1 MEVKLGNQRFK
12 VYAMDFETHNDEESL
27 AKNETSIW
35 LSCLIDETSTPQSD
49 CFDYDMDSVLERLE
63 RLSKEDNLLVY
74 IYNLSFEWSFILPVI
89 ISKGFVWKADIEK
102 GDCYCFTSVSTKT
115 ATSVWQAELRF
126 GPKSKRVVFRDL
138 SKLYGGGLGKLAKDM
153 GIPTQKGEID
163 YTLNRLHGHIVT
175 DEERFYCFKDCRIV
189 VEVLQ
194 KQLGDKDFW
203 LSVSAASYSMRHM
216 IRAGY
221 PRAKNPYSI
230 FRQDYPVLGKEEEEF
245 VRHAVSGGISYATPR
260 YQFLEINQRL
270 VHIDGR
276 QMHPSSA
283 YLNKFPF
290 GYGRYGRGKP
300 KESPYFISCCHVKV
314 SYDYVKLHS
323 VIKLIGTPFVT
334 GYELWLW
341 DFEIPTFLKAYGN
354 AKVEYIDY
362 YRYVSR
368 YLPWKEFY
376 NENFEGREK
385 EKALGHSDLALRY
398 KLLNNSSY
406 GKLIE
411 HGHQY
416 DRENYIAEDG
426 TIDSI
431 DHENLDRPA
440 DGKYTYVPVGACIPA
455 YSRVRLIETALLFGW
470 ENVVYFDTD
479 TIVAVDCPKTQEVL
493 KTLDF
498 GVHLGA
504 WGREADI
511 IHAQFAAPKRY
522 KAYEDGKGLVVHC
535 AGFQVKTKLKV
546 GEDENGDDITKDVPF
561 EEINI
566 VSSEWQVQRA
576 YRARGGTL
584 IRFQTKR
591 MEVQPKYKDL
601 ANSNLGAKI

>member
-1 MEVKLGNQRFK
+1 MEVKLGHQRFR
-12 VYAMDFETHNDEESL
+12 VFALDFETHNDEESL

-35 LSCLIDETSTPQSD
+35 LSCLIDEESTPDSD
-49 CFDYDMDSVLERLE
+49 VFDYTMDEVLARLE
-63 RLSKEDNLLVY
+63 RMSEKDNLLIYV
-74 IYNLSFEWSFILPVI
+74 YNLSFEWSFILPVI
-89 ISKGFVWKADIEK
+89 LSKGFSWKAELGKD
-102 GDCYCFTSVSTKT
+102 DCYSFTSVTTKT

-126 GPKSKRVVFRDL
+126 GPKSKRVVLRDL

-175 DEERFYCFKDCRIV
+175 QEEKVYCFKDCRIV
-189 VEVLQ
+189 VEVLL
-194 KQLGDKDFW
+194 KQLEDKDFW

-216 IRAGY
+216 IRKGY
-221 PRAKNPYSI
+221 PRSKNPYGLY
-230 FRQDYPVLGKEEEEF
+230 RTEYPRLEPTEEEF

-260 YQFLEINQRL
+260 YQFLEIKDRL
-270 VHIDGR
+270 IHIDGR

-290 GYGRYGRGKP
+290 GYGRYGKGKP
-300 KESPYFISCCHVKV
+300 APSPFFISCCHVKV
-314 SYDYVKLHS
+314 SYDDVRLHS

-334 GYELWLW
+334 DYELWLW
-341 DFEIPTFLKAYGN
+341 DFEIPTFLKAYVN
-354 AKVEYIDY
+354 VKVEYIDY
-362 YRYVSR
+362 YRYFAR
-368 YLPWKEFY
+368 ELPWKDFY
-376 NENFEGREK
+376 RENFEGREK
-385 EKALGHSDLALRY
+385 EKAFGHPDLALRY

-416 DRENYIAEDG
+416 DRENIITEQG

-431 DHENLDRPA
+431 DHENLERPY

-479 TIVAVDCPKTQEVL
+479 TIVVVDNEKTRKVL
-493 KTLDF
+493 ATLDF
-498 GVHLGA
+498 GKHLGA
-504 WGREADI
+504 WGRENDI
-511 IHAQFAAPKRY
+511 LAAQFAAPKRY
-522 KAYEDGKGLVVHC
+522 KTIEEGKGLVVHA
-535 AGFQVKTKLKV
+535 AGFQVKTKVKI
-546 GEDENGDDITKDVPF
+546 GEDDEGNDITRDVPF

-566 VSSEWQVQRA
+566 VSSDWLVQRA

-584 IRFQTKR
+584 IRFQPKR
-591 MEVQPKYKDL
+591 MEVQMKYQEL
-601 ANSNLGAKI
+601 AKRNLGGRI